1 MKKLHSGGVM
11 CEKSLVS
18 LVLVLFL
25 LAIFLLPRFYLF
37 AFPCPFVLFPSL
49 FSLPFPLLLHSV
61 YSTIRGL
68 AEGCLCPRLEV
79 TYVHGRW

>member
-37 AFPCPFVLFPSL
+37 AFPCPFLLFPSL
-49 FSLPFPLLLHSV
+49 FSFPFALLLIQS
-61 YSTIRGL
+61 IAPFEAL
-68 AEGCLCPRLEV
+68 PRV
-79 TYVHGRW
+79 AYVRAWR